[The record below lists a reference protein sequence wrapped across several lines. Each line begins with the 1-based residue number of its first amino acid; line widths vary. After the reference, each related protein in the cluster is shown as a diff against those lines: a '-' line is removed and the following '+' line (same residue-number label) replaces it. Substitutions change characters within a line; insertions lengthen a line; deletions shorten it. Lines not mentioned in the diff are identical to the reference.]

1 MFRNFSLF
9 KIEKVK
15 KKIKSKDLIKIVNL
29 IKYENKDSIL
39 AKLSDELI
47 ISYIKKTSLSKN
59 FFLFLLKQKKK
70 FIGYALFVKDEKY

>member
-59 FFLFLLKQKKK
+59 FFLFLL
-70 FIGYALFVKDEKY
+70 